1 MLVNAVVLGDVS
13 ETAVVVVVVVYR
25 GCSDSHA
32 GSVKCSQCECG

>member
-13 ETAVVVVVVVYR
+13 ETAVVVVVYR